1 MGHES
6 RGPVGHGV
14 NSSVVTVGRGSVRL
28 THFLLYNDVRRNLS
42 CTFIMLVLMIISKQ
56 HTKGSF
62 RSWRTSQHESW
73 PVQNTFSTIHLAN
86 SNKATIKNLM
96 HWSLTS
102 NSYMQN

>member
-28 THFLLYNDVRRNLS
+28 THFLLYNDVHSNLS
-42 CTFIMLVLMIISKQ
+42 CTFVMIMIISMQ
-56 HTKGSF
+56 HTKGSL

-73 PVQNTFSTIHLAN
+73 PVQNTFSTIHLADT
-86 SNKATIKNLM
+86 NKATVKNRIQCTNI
-96 HWSLTS
+96 WQATAICI
-102 NSYMQN
+102 